1 MIPKSLH
8 TVTVLVN
15 VSNILADVYG
25 PTVSNA
31 ELVDLAAAH
40 LGYGDAADVYS
51 LKGQA
56 VKKLD
61 KTRKVTSR
69 PAKLSLVA

>member
-15 VSNILADVYG
+15 VSLILADVYG
-25 PTVSNA
+25 QSVSNT

-40 LGYGDAADVYS
+40 LGYADAPDVYS
-51 LKGQA
+51 LKDQA

-61 KTRKVTSR
+61 KTRK
-69 PAKLSLVA
+69 